1 MTDEEK
7 IKTEQIKTE
16 REFYFKINSVRY
28 DFTKQRCT
36 TLIQV
41 LVVVFGFTPFVIDK
55 MNIMPIL
62 KTFVTNPIDCFRLV
76 PWNYE
81 VSVFMVSFCLVIY
94 VFSVICALFSAY
106 YCLIIHEVYFDNQA
120 KTIEY
125 DIRILQSNTDREREG
140 IKKEKQEH
148 EIQTKRPRKN
158 YEKAVRGPLAS
169 LVYII
174 ISAMLCVECSM
185 FYNFDVFDYKNTKKM
200 DNNQNSSMECF
211 GFQVAKEN
219 LKPKTALKNKAF

>member
-1 MTDEEK
+1 MADEEK

-41 LVVVFGFTPFVIDK
+41 LVVAFGFTPFAIDK
-55 MNIMPIL
+55 MNIMPIV
-62 KTFVTNPIDCFRLV
+62 KTFVTNPIDCLRLV

-81 VSVFMVSFCLVIY
+81 VSVFMVSFCLVVY

-106 YCLIIHEVYFDNQA
+106 NCLIMHEVYFDNQA

-125 DIRILQSNTDREREG
+125 DIRILQSDTDAEREG

-148 EIQTKRPRKN
+148 EIQTKRPCKN

-169 LVYII
+169 LVWVIL
-174 ISAMLCVECSM
+174 SAILCVECSM
-185 FYNFDVFDYKNTKKM
+185 FYKIDVFDYKNTKKM

-219 LKPKTALKNKAF
+219 LKPKDSAKK

>member
-41 LVVVFGFTPFVIDK
+41 LVVAFGFTPFAIDK
-55 MNIMPIL
+55 MDIMPIL
-62 KTFVTNPIDCFRLV
+62 KTFVTNSSDCLRLV

-94 VFSVICALFSAY
+94 AFSVICALMSAY
-106 YCLIIHEVYFDNQA
+106 NCLIMHEVYFDNQA

-125 DIRILQSNTDREREG
+125 DIRILQSDTDAEREG

-148 EIQTKRPRKN
+148 EIQTKRPCKN

-169 LVYII
+169 LACII
-174 ISAMLCVECSM
+174 ASAILCIECSM
-185 FYNFDVFDYKNTKKM
+185 FYKSDVFDYKNTKKM

-219 LKPKTALKNKAF
+219 LKPKDNAKK

>member
-1 MTDEEK
+1 MADEEK

-16 REFYFKINSVRY
+16 REFYFKIKAMRY

-41 LVVVFGFTPFVIDK
+41 LVVAFGFTPFVIDK

-62 KTFVTNPIDCFRLV
+62 KTFVTNPFGCLRLV

-81 VSVFMVSFCLVIY
+81 VLVFMVSFCLVIY
-94 VFSVICALFSAY
+94 VVSVICTLFSAY
-106 YCLIIHEVYFDNQA
+106 NCLIMHEVYFDNQA

-125 DIRILQSNTDREREG
+125 DIRILQSNTDAERES

-148 EIQTKRPRKN
+148 EIQTKRPCKN
-158 YEKAVRGPLAS
+158 YEKAVRGPLIS
-169 LVYII
+169 LVWVIL
-174 ISAMLCVECSM
+174 SAMLVVEFSI
-185 FYNFDVFDYKNTKKM
+185 FYNVNVSIDKDIRKM

-219 LKPKTALKNKAF
+219 LKPKDNAKK

>member
-41 LVVVFGFTPFVIDK
+41 LVVAFGFTPFAIDK
-55 MNIMPIL
+55 MDIMPIL
-62 KTFVTNPIDCFRLV
+62 KTFVTNSSDCLRLV

-94 VFSVICALFSAY
+94 AFSVICALMSAY
-106 YCLIIHEVYFDNQA
+106 NCLIMHEVYFDNQA

-125 DIRILQSNTDREREG
+125 DIRILQSDTDAEREG

-169 LVYII
+169 LV
-174 ISAMLCVECSM
+174 
-185 FYNFDVFDYKNTKKM
+185 
-200 DNNQNSSMECF
+200 
-211 GFQVAKEN
+211 
-219 LKPKTALKNKAF
+219 